1 MFWNRLQG
9 PELKCDTIAMVQAHN
24 SGCLNQGGFGG
35 VGREEVRFWTLLKIV
50 LTGVKE
56 NSKFIGLS
64 NWEDGVIGMGKFVG
78 GCLGAGISLLS
89 DMLSLRRVLET
100 FKWRW

>member
-1 MFWNRLQG
+1 
-9 PELKCDTIAMVQAHN
+9 MVQAHN
-24 SGCLNQGGFGG
+24 NGCLNQGGFGG
-35 VGREEVRFWTLLKIV
+35 VDREEVRFWTLLKIV
-50 LTGVKE
+50 LTGIKE

-64 NWEDGVIGMGKFVG
+64 NWEDGVIGTGKFVG